1 MKLINWMLVGCSLAM
16 ASCAPQKEQQQ
27 ITFADPTIACFDG
40 MYYMYGTEP
49 KPQTGIPVL
58 QSADLKTW
66 EVPAGTLKD
75 GHALEG
81 GVSAY
86 GTKGFWAPQVVE
98 HNGKYY
104 MIYTANENIA
114 VAKSERPIGPFV
126 QDSVA
131 ALKSD
136 VNQIDPVLLFDTD
149 GKMYLYH
156 VRLHEG
162 NSIWVA
168 EFKEDMSGI
177 KEETLTQCI
186 TATEPWED
194 TQTFESA
201 PVIEG
206 PTVVKRDGIYYLL
219 YSANHFASKDYAVGY
234 ATSTSPYGP
243 WKKPDGNPII
253 SKENIHQNGTGHGD
267 LFRDAK
273 GDWKYVFHV
282 HNSDT
287 AIHPRRT
294 LMVDVEFA
302 PDQASGE
309 EIIRIKPETVVVPVM
324 KPAASN

>member
-136 VNQIDPVLLFDTD
+136 VNQIDPFLLFDTD

-186 TATEPWED
+186 TATEPWE
-194 TQTFESA
+194 
-201 PVIEG
+201 
-206 PTVVKRDGIYYLL
+206 
-219 YSANHFASKDYAVGY
+219 
-234 ATSTSPYGP
+234 
-243 WKKPDGNPII
+243 
-253 SKENIHQNGTGHGD
+253 ENIHQNGTGHGD